1 MPEKY
6 EIESLM
12 LHMPSEK
19 SVVYIYWFTFSH
31 RLEPVISGIL
41 FISSGRKIFTKFSSA
56 FQVALS
62 FCIERSVIISPAKV

>member
-31 RLEPVISGIL
+31 RVEPVISGIL

-56 FQVALS
+56 F
-62 FCIERSVIISPAKV
+62 